1 MQAPVFYDHLPP
13 PFDLSLPDRKDIITR
28 VAFHGQIWQLI
39 QTFGDEQYFY
49 TAKKLLNS
57 KFTLESWHLLGI
69 VVAIRNESGTF
80 VNIKLQP
87 VVSKP
92 VC

>member
-1 MQAPVFYDHLPP
+1 MQAPVFYDHLP
-13 PFDLSLPDRKDIITR
+13 DRKDMITR
-28 VAFHGQIWQLI
+28 LAFHGQIWQLI

-49 TAKKLLNS
+49 IAKRLLNS
-57 KFTLESWHLLGI
+57 MFTLESWHLLGI